1 MLSFGISV
9 ILLFVVQIDFF
20 MAKMESVISL
30 KTGDSAP
37 EFNLKGID
45 DQMHSLNDYS
55 KKGLLVIFMCNHCPF
70 VKAKIEAIKELHNKF
85 KDDIS
90 IVGINSNDSVK
101 YPDDDFDSMK
111 TVAKEKG
118 LEIDYLVDETQEI
131 AKKYGAVC
139 TPDPFLFDSEKKL
152 IFHGRIDDAMNPEAE
167 VSEKVMINNIQK
179 FLEGQKIEKD
189 FDPSIGCS
197 IKWKEQQT

>member
-9 ILLFVVQIDFF
+9 ILLFVIEIDFF

-30 KTGDSAP
+30 RTGDNAP

-70 VKAKIEAIKELHNKF
+70 VKAKIEAIKELHDKF

-111 TVAKEKG
+111 AVAKEKG